1 MAKTVKNNNVQGVL
15 DTLRMYAG
23 VSTDAGLASVMGIS
37 RERLRQ
43 WRIREAYDAEVIIKA
58 FPELSEE
65 WITTGEGIPF
75 TPDSIDRLIPHLDE
89 LRSLLIA
96 KDTIIRQQQEHI
108 DKLTSALC
116 RKL

>member
-43 WRIREAYDAEVIIKA
+43 WRIREVYDAEVIIRA

-75 TPDSIDRLIPHLDE
+75 TPESIDRLIPHLDE
-89 LRSLLIA
+89 LRTLLIA
-96 KDTIIRQQQEHI
+96 KDAIIRQQQEHI
-108 DKLTSALC
+108 EKLTSALC
-116 RKL
+116 RKP